1 MLKTFAFLPV
11 CAFFCWSTAA
21 ASMEELNEAE
31 LGKISG
37 AGVGFFVDNFIYD
50 QAGATAQIGGLKD
63 SAGNAVNINITKG
76 YIKGEGSSRGANDV
90 VANVGSPA
98 HPFILDVAT
107 PAEVPTLPI
116 GKQALRL
123 RTPTYTDPLNDT
135 RQYGL
140 WSFYQGCVYGESGCT
155 AANTA
160 VNNVNTELLALKASR
175 DALVTKYS
183 NKFLTLKSGIDQ
195 DMALVNQRQSELNT
209 ARNNATTATNRF
221 NSTYAAAP
229 NSYVGGL
236 ITYNK
241 PAQGE
246 TYYCSIFGCPQAV
259 KDYNNSIDPYNT
271 AQANLS
277 TAQQNLS
284 QAWAVERNG
293 VSLNQ
298 RVIDFDT
305 FVGLCGTPAAEA
317 ATCTGGSIADGE
329 SNKIVVN
336 GVAVALNNGGQRV
349 KGLDI
354 GLETQFSLPSYAYD
368 ANGVR
373 SASPTTRNDFFNLHI
388 EGLTLHGS
396 YLNLWGGASGM
407 QGEADLQF
415 FINRIALDGCQP
427 GKCSDANRAIVKN
440 VYMDLRLGHAIYQ
453 PLTFKMDSRGEV
465 NLSLQGPTWNN
476 YQAFYQNVPKS
487 TVAIGNV
494 SFGNGV
500 GNAPTNVG
508 AQIVQGM
515 RIDYLDF
522 KSTSL
527 PR

>member
-1 MLKTFAFLPV
+1 MLKSITSLAV
-11 CAFFCWSTAA
+11 CAVLGWSNLAF
-21 ASMEELNEAE
+21 SMEELDEAE
-31 LGKISG
+31 LGEISG
-37 AGVGFFVDNFIYD
+37 AGVGFFVDNFLYD

-98 HPFILDVAT
+98 HPFILDVANST
-107 PAEVPTLPI
+107 EVLTLPA

-140 WSFYQGCVYGESGCT
+140 WSFYQGCVYGEAGC
-155 AANTA
+155 ASANTA
-160 VNNVNTELLALKASR
+160 VTNINAEIQALTASKN
-175 DALVTKYS
+175 ALVTKYS
-183 NKFLTLKSGIDQ
+183 NNFVALKSGINT
-195 DMALVNQRQSELNT
+195 DMQAVNTQQANVNT
-209 ARNNATTATNRF
+209 ERTQVAAAY
-221 NSTYAAAP
+221 NSMAAAFQNVPATYALIYEKP
-229 NSYVGGL
+229 ELGQKYPCGGL
-236 ITYNK
+236 CGVAPDSIKTYNARVDSWSNEQDQLSA
-241 PAQGE
+241 AQK
-246 TYYCSIFGCPQAV
+246 A
-259 KDYNNSIDPYNT
+259 
-271 AQANLS
+271 
-277 TAQQNLS
+277 LS
-284 QAWAVERNG
+284 QAWEKTANG

-298 RVIDFDT
+298 RVIDYELFIS
-305 FVGLCGTPAAEA
+305 LCGTQSGSTT
-317 ATCTGGSIADGE
+317 TCSSGSIADGE
-329 SNKIVVN
+329 ANKVVVN

-349 KGLDI
+349 KGLDL

-373 SASPTTRNDFFNLHI
+373 AASPTTRNDFFNLYV

-407 QGEADLQF
+407 QGEADLQL

-440 VYMDLRLGHAIYQ
+440 VYMDLSLGHATYQ

-465 NLSLQGPTWNN
+465 NLSLPGPTWSN

-487 TVAIGNV
+487 TIAIGNV

>member
-1 MLKTFAFLPV
+1 MLKSITSLAA
-11 CAFFCWSTAA
+11 CAVVAWSNLAL
-21 ASMEELNEAE
+21 SMEELSETE

-37 AGVGFFVDNFIYD
+37 AGVGFFVDNFLYD

-107 PAEVPTLPI
+107 SGEVPTLPT

-140 WSFYQGCVYGESGCT
+140 WSFYQGCVYGEAGC
-155 AANTA
+155 ASANTA
-160 VNNVNTELLALKASR
+160 VTNINAEIQALTASKN
-175 DALVTKYS
+175 ALVTKYS
-183 NKFLTLKSGIDQ
+183 NNFVALKSGINT
-195 DMALVNQRQSELNT
+195 DMQAVNTQQANVNT
-209 ARNNATTATNRF
+209 ERTQV
-221 NSTYAAAP
+221 AAAY
-229 NSYVGGL
+229 NSMEAAYQNAPATWSIYRKPELGQKYDCGFC
-236 ITYNK
+236 IWPTPSSITTYN
-241 PAQGE
+241 
-246 TYYCSIFGCPQAV
+246 SSV
-259 KDYNNSIDPYNT
+259 DSWNNE
-271 AQANLS
+271 QQQLS
-277 TAQQNLS
+277 AAQQALS
-284 QAWAVERNG
+284 QAWAKTDANG
-293 VSLNQ
+293 VTLNQ
-298 RVIDFDT
+298 RVVDYEL
-305 FVGLCGTPAAEA
+305 FVSLCGIQSGSST
-317 ATCTGGSIADGE
+317 TCTSGSIADGE

-349 KGLDI
+349 KGLDL

-373 SASPTTRNDFFNLHI
+373 AASPTTRNDFFNLYV

-407 QGEADLQF
+407 QGEADLQL

-427 GKCSDANRAIVKN
+427 GTCTDANRAIVKN
-440 VYMDLRLGHAIYQ
+440 VYMDLSLGHATYQ

-465 NLSLQGPTWNN
+465 NLSLQGPTWSN

-487 TVAIGNV
+487 TIAIGNV
-494 SFGNGV
+494 SFGNGA

>member
-1 MLKTFAFLPV
+1 MLKSITSLAVCTVLGWSNLAF
-11 CAFFCWSTAA
+11 
-21 ASMEELNEAE
+21 SMEELNEAE
-31 LGKISG
+31 LGNISG
-37 AGVGFFVDNFIYD
+37 AGVGFFVDNFLYD

-63 SAGNAVNINITKG
+63 SAGNAVNINITKA
-76 YIKGEGSSRGANDV
+76 YIKGEGSSRGVNDV

-107 PAEVPTLPI
+107 PTEMPTLPA

-123 RTPTYTDPLNDT
+123 RTPTYTDPINDT

-140 WSFYQGCVYGESGCT
+140 WSFYQGCVYGEAGC
-155 AANTA
+155 ASANTA
-160 VNNVNTELLALKASR
+160 VTNINAEIQALTASKN
-175 DALVTKYS
+175 ALVTKYS
-183 NKFLTLKSGIDQ
+183 NNFVALKSGIDT
-195 DMALVNQRQSELNT
+195 DMQAVNTQQANVNT
-209 ARNNATTATNRF
+209 ERAQV
-221 NSTYAAAP
+221 AAAYDSMA
-229 NSYVGGL
+229 NAYQYVPATYSIYTKPELGQKYDCGFC
-236 ITYNK
+236 IWPTPSSITTYNSRVDSWSSE
-241 PAQGE
+241 Q
-246 TYYCSIFGCPQAV
+246 Q
-259 KDYNNSIDPYNT
+259 
-271 AQANLS
+271 QLS
-277 TAQQNLS
+277 AAQQALS
-284 QAWAVERNG
+284 QAWEKTANG

-298 RVIDFDT
+298 RVIDYELFIS
-305 FVGLCGTPAAEA
+305 LCGTQNGSTT
-317 ATCTGGSIADGE
+317 TCTSGSIADGE
-329 SNKIVVN
+329 ANKIVVD

-349 KGLDI
+349 KGLDL

-373 SASPTTRNDFFNLHI
+373 AANPTTRNDFFNLYV

-396 YLNLWGGASGM
+396 YLNLWGGVSGM
-407 QGEADLQF
+407 QGEADLQL
-415 FINRIALDGCQP
+415 FINRIALDACQP
-427 GKCSDANRAIVKN
+427 GTCTDSNRAIVKN
-440 VYMDLRLGHAIYQ
+440 VYMDLRLGHATYQ

-465 NLSLQGPTWNN
+465 NLSLQGPTWSN

-487 TVAIGNV
+487 TIAIGNV

>member
-1 MLKTFAFLPV
+1 MLKSITSLAACTVLGCSNLAF
-11 CAFFCWSTAA
+11 
-21 ASMEELNEAE
+21 SMEELNEAE

-37 AGVGFFVDNFIYD
+37 AGVGFFVDNFLYD

-107 PAEVPTLPI
+107 PTEMPTLPA

-123 RTPTYTDPLNDT
+123 RTPTYTDSLNDT

-140 WSFYQGCVYGESGCT
+140 WSFYQGCVYGEVGCT
-155 AANTA
+155 SANTA
-160 VNNVNTELLALKASR
+160 VTNINAELQELRASR
-175 DALVTKYS
+175 DKLITTYS
-183 NKFLTLKSGIDQ
+183 NNFADLKSGIDQ
-195 DMALVNQRQSELNT
+195 DMVNVNNKQADLNT
-209 ARNNATTATNRF
+209 ARSNAAVATNTF

-229 NSYVGGL
+229 ASYRGGA
-236 ITYNK
+236 IWFNK

-246 TYYCSIFGCPQAV
+246 EYYCSVFGCPQAV

-284 QAWAVERNG
+284 QAWARERNG
-293 VSLNQ
+293 ISLNQ
-298 RVIDFDT
+298 RVIDYELFIS
-305 FVGLCGTPAAEA
+305 LCGIQNGSTT
-317 ATCTGGSIADGE
+317 TCTSGSIADGE
-329 SNKIVVN
+329 ANKIVVN

-349 KGLDI
+349 KGLDL

-373 SASPTTRNDFFNLHI
+373 AASPTTRNDFFNLYV

-407 QGEADLQF
+407 QGEADLQL

-427 GKCSDANRAIVKN
+427 GKCSDGNRAIIKN
-440 VYMDLRLGHAIYQ
+440 VYMDLSLGHATYQ

-465 NLSLQGPTWNN
+465 NLSLPGPTWSN

-487 TVAIGNV
+487 TIAIGNV

>member
-1 MLKTFAFLPV
+1 MLKSITSLAV
-11 CAFFCWSTAA
+11 CAVLGWSNLAF
-21 ASMEELNEAE
+21 SMEELDEAE
-31 LGKISG
+31 LGEISG
-37 AGVGFFVDNFIYD
+37 AGVGFFVDNFLYD

-155 AANTA
+155 SANTA
-160 VNNVNTELLALKASR
+160 VTNVNTELLTLKASR
-175 DALVTKYS
+175 DALITKYS
-183 NKFLTLKSGIDQ
+183 NNFVALKSGINT
-195 DMALVNQRQSELNT
+195 DMQAVNTRQATVNT
-209 ARNNATTATNRF
+209 ERTQVAVAYNGMADAYQYVPN
-221 NSTYAAAP
+221 TYIGWSKPRLGEKYECGACWFTP
-229 NSYVGGL
+229 DS
-236 ITYNK
+236 IDTYNARVDSWNNEQQQLSD
-241 PAQGE
+241 AQK
-246 TYYCSIFGCPQAV
+246 A
-259 KDYNNSIDPYNT
+259 
-271 AQANLS
+271 
-277 TAQQNLS
+277 LS
-284 QAWAVERNG
+284 QAWEKTDVNG

-298 RVIDFDT
+298 RVIDYEL
-305 FVGLCGTPAAEA
+305 FVSLCGAQSGSTT
-317 ATCTGGSIADGE
+317 TCSSGSIADGE

-440 VYMDLRLGHAIYQ
+440 VYMDLRLGHATYQ

-465 NLSLQGPTWNN
+465 NLSLQGPTWSN

-500 GNAPTNVG
+500 GNAPSNVG